1 MAKESHVSTAS
12 APSLTVTILSEVGR
26 ILGGPNMKTL
36 ANQRGVLSSRDQMP
50 CCDWS
55 PGLGADLL
63 VAGDGD
69 PAGVVPHRGRPQH
82 EGEGA
87 GVAQHLVLVT
97 VPGNTYDDEMMTAM
111 QNKFVLLCVKH

>member
-1 MAKESHVSTAS
+1 
-12 APSLTVTILSEVGR
+12 
-26 ILGGPNMKTL
+26 
-36 ANQRGVLSSRDQMP
+36 MP
-50 CCDWS
+50 CSDWS

-97 VPGNTYDDEMMTAM
+97 VPVITCDDDCNAE
-111 QNKFVLLCVKH
+111 